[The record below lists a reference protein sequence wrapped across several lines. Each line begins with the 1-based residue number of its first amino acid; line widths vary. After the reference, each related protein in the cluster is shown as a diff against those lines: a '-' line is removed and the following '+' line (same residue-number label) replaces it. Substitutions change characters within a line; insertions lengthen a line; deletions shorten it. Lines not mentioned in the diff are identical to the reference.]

1 MYFRAIFFFFFVIFY
16 NMAYPDLQGF
26 VLCLIDLFED
36 PNKIYFHIQL
46 AFLQFNTNIPM
57 NVIFMVV

>member
-1 MYFRAIFFFFFVIFY
+1 
-16 NMAYPDLQGF
+16 MAYPDLQGF